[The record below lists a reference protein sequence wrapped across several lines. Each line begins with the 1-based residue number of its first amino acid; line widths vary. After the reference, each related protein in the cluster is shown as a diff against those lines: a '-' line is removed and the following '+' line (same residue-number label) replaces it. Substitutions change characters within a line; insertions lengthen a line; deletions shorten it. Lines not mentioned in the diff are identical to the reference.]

1 MRLVRFAAFGI
12 SVVTLIPSAAAIGP
26 APAPAGEGRVGVA
39 AELRRAATP
48 HFLKLMAMSSVAHT
62 VVRKAL
68 ERQYQ
73 SWAHAAVT
81 NDVDRI
87 LAILAPEYTLKTFA
101 GKVITYDNYKK
112 SLLARKAAGKP
123 STAYT
128 TRICDLTVAPHAATV
143 RSEEISIS
151 LAKDPILL
159 KDVKIVHTHQY
170 IDRWREQGR
179 VWRLCSTVTTLEKT
193 ATE

>member
-1 MRLVRFAAFGI
+1 LSLARFAVL
-12 SVVTLIPSAAAIGP
+12 SVVLV
-26 APAPAGEGRVGVA
+26 AGSHA
-39 AELRRAATP
+39 RA
-48 HFLKLMAMSSVAHT
+48 SVRT
-62 VVRKAL
+62 AL

-73 SWAHAAVT
+73 AWARAAVT

-87 LAILAPEYTLKTFA
+87 LGILAPEYTLKTFA

-128 TRICDLTVAPHAATV
+128 TRICDLSVAGHAATV

-151 LAKDPILL
+151 LAQDPILL
-159 KDVKIVHTHQY
+159 KNVKIVHTHQY